1 MLGRP
6 RARTTQARDRRGEA
20 RGRQGQARAGEGQAT
35 GPEAG
40 AKSRPRAGRGF
51 LIPWFRRPYRAANLG
66 VPVRDA
72 SFYASGLLE
81 LQNLDA
87 AERRAPWRQ
96 SMAALA
102 RATSEDGPGPLEGLH
117 PNALVAG
124 VRAALQAGLADDLDW
139 LAPAAAGAALYELAS
154 ALPLGHEQREIGRR
168 VLARLLAADAS
179 TFVVIARRMALGG
192 GRGLGSP
199 GTRARIA
206 LVAELPIG
214 CGVSDGPLALAL
226 ASRRDL
232 AREWIGEPSTASLP
246 ARRLAARL
254 LERAAVEGARRA
266 AQGDDHSLRVFKS
279 DTIAQAWSR
288 LLADRESLVWRHVA
302 AARGL
307 LAPWS
312 PPLAKEIEDALA
324 PNLSPTEWRRAA
336 ASMAAMI
343 AVAPERG
350 LELAQRALSQGMLRR
365 DPGASSAF
373 LWGLPRAADAE
384 PDAAGELLDLV
395 LAESGPDIGEAA
407 IDLRVDLGKGPIS
420 ERVSRRA
427 LELIAARPKSGVDD
441 GAEGIVREVAHDLEE
456 AERDDEPV
464 RAQIARALEAFA
476 KQGAKEAYARA
487 REALAAA
494 RGSVD
499 ALEAVSTEEDGAEG
513 RAGSIARRAS
523 LAVLRDLDTSL
534 LEHDVLAHLLTLGG
548 NDAARGIDETLDG
561 LRDRMA
567 DWILAREGLP
577 LETSGAGAV
586 VHRHTT
592 LSLRRL
598 RALLHLAD
606 GDVGDDESD
615 PQRAARRQKRAMRI
629 ARTLLDRVE
638 RGPPSAVRR
647 TILAG
652 LARSLDALVRVGVC
666 DVIDAFLVVAR
677 HLVDPGE
684 LLTLAEAAMNPE
696 LVHVLQRYA
705 AFAKTV
711 PLETE
716 AAIVAHDE
724 LAQNLVTEASSRS
737 EALRAVLVRLGSSL
751 QAMTSAESLR
761 ALAPSGGSEPE
772 VVLTLETSLNA
783 LAQLVVGARARLDPE
798 SAPSNPLPAARP
810 LTLAVSRVLAGSD
823 DALGAQ
829 VMASALEEVLAGVP
843 RAIGKMVTSVAWQL
857 TDLPKE
863 GRASNAGPSLRV
875 VETLPTW
882 LPPRRTIGGF
892 YVLRALSAGAVGSV
906 FVATRVEDK
915 GEAQAEKFALKVPEY
930 SASVARS
937 LSETEFLTMFRDEA
951 SALIALPQHP
961 NLARFVTF
969 DAGSKPK
976 PILVMELVE
985 GTTLEHVLDAG
996 GVDNARVLQVL
1007 DDVLR
1012 GLEAMH
1018 AVGVGHLDLKPS
1030 NVVLRRNEQAVLVDF
1045 GLAGRHIRPGCATG
1059 AYGAPEVW
1067 GALEGRRDLTPI
1079 KADVY
1084 AFGCVAFEALTSR
1097 VLFSAETE
1105 MAQIAKHVG
1114 HDGYPPPLRE
1124 LSRKPEF
1131 APLTTLLASTLRQDP
1146 TNRPTATTVRRDLQ
1160 RLAPALAKLS
1170 WPVDGPREWQA

>member
-1 MLGRP
+1 
-6 RARTTQARDRRGEA
+6 
-20 RGRQGQARAGEGQAT
+20 
-35 GPEAG
+35 
-40 AKSRPRAGRGF
+40 
-51 LIPWFRRPYRAANLG
+51 
-66 VPVRDA
+66 
-72 SFYASGLLE
+72 
-81 LQNLDA
+81 
-87 AERRAPWRQ
+87 
-96 SMAALA
+96 MAVLA

-117 PNALVAG
+117 PNALLAG

-154 ALPLGHEQREIGRR
+154 ALPIGHEQREIGRR
-168 VLARLLAADAS
+168 VLARLLAADAA

-214 CGVSDGPLALAL
+214 AGVIDGPLALAL
-226 ASRRDL
+226 ASRRAL
-232 AREWIGEPSTASLP
+232 AREWIGEPSTGSLP

-254 LERAAVEGARRA
+254 IERAAVEAARRA
-266 AQGDDHSLRVFKS
+266 AQGDDHSLRVFKG
-279 DTIAQAWSR
+279 DTVAPSWVR
-288 LLADRESLVWRHVA
+288 LLADRESLVWRHA
-302 AARGL
+302 AVARGL
-307 LAPWS
+307 IAPWV
-312 PPLAKEIEDALA
+312 PALAKEIEDGLSPA
-324 PNLSPTEWRRAA
+324 LSPTAWRRAA
-336 ASMAAMI
+336 ASMAAQI

-350 LELAQRALSQGMLRR
+350 LELAQRALSQGLLDR
-365 DPGASSAF
+365 DPAAAAAF
-373 LWGLPRAADAE
+373 LWGLPRAADSE
-384 PDAAGELLDLV
+384 PDAALELLDLV
-395 LAESGPDIGEAA
+395 LAKAGADIGEAA
-407 IDLRVDLGKGPIS
+407 IDLRVELGNSPATQRAS
-420 ERVSRRA
+420 ARA
-427 LELIAARPKSGVDD
+427 LALLAARPKSGRDD
-441 GAEGIVREVAHDLEE
+441 GAEAIAREVSHDLEKVD
-456 AERDDEPV
+456 RDDEPV
-464 RAQIARALEAFA
+464 RVQIARALDAFA
-476 KQGAKEAYARA
+476 TQGAKEAYARA
-487 REALAAA
+487 RDVLAAA

-499 ALEAVSTEEDGAEG
+499 ALEAVSLEEDGAEG
-513 RAGSIARRAS
+513 RVGSIARRTS

-534 LEHDVLAHLLTLGG
+534 LEHDVLAHLLMLGG
-548 NDAARGIDETLDG
+548 GEAARGIDETLDG

-567 DWILAREGLP
+567 EWILAREGLP
-577 LETSGAGAV
+577 LELSPAGTL
-586 VHRHTT
+586 VHPHPT

-615 PQRAARRQKRAMRI
+615 PPRAARRRKRCMRI
-629 ARTLLDRVE
+629 ARALLDRVE

-666 DVIDAFLVVAR
+666 DVIDAFLAVAR

-696 LVHVLQRYA
+696 LVHLLERYA

-711 PLETE
+711 PLEPE

-724 LAQNLVTEASSRS
+724 LAQNLVSEASSRS
-737 EALRAVLVRLGSSL
+737 EALRSVLVRVGSAL

-761 ALAPSGGSEPE
+761 ALAPSGGNEPE
-772 VVLTLETSLNA
+772 VVLSLETALGS
-783 LAQLVVGARARLDPE
+783 LAQLVVGARARLDPDG
-798 SAPSNPLPAARP
+798 APSNPPAASRP
-810 LTLAVSRVLAGSD
+810 LTVAISRVLAGVD
-823 DALGAQ
+823 EALGAQ
-829 VMASALEEVLAGVP
+829 VLASALDEVLAGVP
-843 RAIGKMVTSVAWQL
+843 RAIGKLVSQVAWQL

-863 GRASNAGPSLRV
+863 SRDSSVAPSLRV

-892 YVLRALSAGAVGSV
+892 YVVRALSAGAVGSV

-915 GEAQAEKFALKVPEY
+915 GEAMTERFALKVPEY

-937 LSETEFLTMFRDEA
+937 LSEAEFLTMFRDEA

-985 GTTLEHVLDAG
+985 GTTLEHVLEAG
-996 GVDNARVLQVL
+996 GVDTARVLQVL

-1018 AVGVGHLDLKPS
+1018 SVGVGHLDLKPS
-1030 NVVLRRNEQAVLVDF
+1030 NVVLRRDEQAVLVDF

-1067 GALEGRRDLTPI
+1067 GALAGRTDLTPT
-1079 KADVY
+1079 KSDVY

-1097 VLFSAETE
+1097 VLFEAETE

-1114 HDGYPPPLRE
+1114 HDGYPPPLKALARHAQ
-1124 LSRKPEF
+1124 F
-1131 APLTTLLASTLRQDP
+1131 GPLTTLLASTLRQDP
-1146 TNRPTATTVRRDLQ
+1146 SNRPTAAAVRKELAK
-1160 RLAPALAKLS
+1160 LAPALGRAN
-1170 WPVDGPREWQA
+1170 WPLDAPRA

>member
-1 MLGRP
+1 
-6 RARTTQARDRRGEA
+6 
-20 RGRQGQARAGEGQAT
+20 
-35 GPEAG
+35 
-40 AKSRPRAGRGF
+40 
-51 LIPWFRRPYRAANLG
+51 
-66 VPVRDA
+66 VRDA
-72 SFYASGLLE
+72 TFYASGLLE
-81 LQNLDA
+81 LQNLDGA
-87 AERRAPWRQ
+87 DRRASWRQ

-124 VRAALQAGLADDLDW
+124 VRAALQHGLADDLDW

-168 VLARLLAADAS
+168 VLARLLAADAA
-179 TFVVIARRMALGG
+179 TFVVIARRVALGG
-192 GRGLGSP
+192 GRGLASP

-214 CGVSDGPLALAL
+214 AGVSDGPLALAL

-232 AREWIGEPSTASLP
+232 AREWIGERSTGSLP

-254 LERAAVEGARRA
+254 IERAAVEAARRA
-266 AQGDDHSLRVFKS
+266 AQGDEHSLRVFKG
-279 DTIAQAWSR
+279 DTIAQPWAR

-302 AARGL
+302 VARGL
-307 LAPWS
+307 LAPWA
-312 PPLAKEIEDALA
+312 PALAKEIEDALG
-324 PNLSPTEWRRAA
+324 PSLSPTEWRRAA
-336 ASMAAMI
+336 ASMAGQI

-350 LELAQRALSQGMLRR
+350 LEVAQRALSQGLLRR
-365 DPGASSAF
+365 DPGAASAF

-384 PDAAGELLDLV
+384 PAVAAELLDLV
-395 LAESGPDIGEAA
+395 LAEAGPDIGEAA
-407 IDLRVDLGKGPIS
+407 IDLRAEVGKGPVS
-420 ERVSRRA
+420 ERASKRA
-427 LELIAARPKSGVDD
+427 LELIAARPRGGIDD
-441 GAEGIVREVAHDLEE
+441 GAEGMAREVSHDLQEVDRGD
-456 AERDDEPV
+456 EREDDTMRV
-464 RAQIARALEAFA
+464 QIARALEAFVEH
-476 KQGAKEAYARA
+476 GAKESYARA
-487 REALAAA
+487 RDALAAA
-494 RGSVD
+494 RESVD
-499 ALEAVSTEEDGAEG
+499 ALEAVSLEEDGAGG
-513 RAGSIARRAS
+513 RAGSIARRTS

-548 NDAARGIDETLDG
+548 GEAARGIDETLDG

-567 DWILAREGLP
+567 AWILAREGLP
-577 LETSGAGAV
+577 LEATQRGAV
-586 VHRHTT
+586 LHPHPT

-615 PQRAARRQKRAMRI
+615 PQRAARRQKRCMRI
-629 ARTLLDRVE
+629 ARALLDRVE

-696 LVHVLQRYA
+696 LVHLLQRYA

-711 PLETE
+711 PLEPE

-724 LAQNLVTEASSRS
+724 LAQNLVTEASTRS
-737 EALRAVLVRLGSSL
+737 EALRAVLVRLGSAL
-751 QAMTSAESLR
+751 QAMASADSLR

-772 VVLTLETSLNA
+772 VVLSLETALNA

-823 DALGAQ
+823 EALGAQ
-829 VMASALEEVLAGVP
+829 VLAAAMDEVLAGVP
-843 RAIGKMVTSVAWQL
+843 RAIGKLVTSVCWQL

-882 LPPRRTIGGF
+882 VPPRRTIGGF
-892 YVLRALSAGAVGSV
+892 YVVRALSAGAVGSV
-906 FVATRVEDK
+906 FVATRVEEK
-915 GEAQAEKFALKVPEY
+915 GEADAEKFALKVPEY

-985 GTTLEHVLDAG
+985 GTTLEHLLDAG
-996 GVDNARVLQVL
+996 GLDNARVFQVL

-1018 AVGVGHLDLKPS
+1018 GVGVGHLDLKPS
-1030 NVVLRRNEQAVLVDF
+1030 NVVLRRDEQAVLVDF

-1067 GALEGRRDLTPI
+1067 GALQGRKDLTPI

-1097 VLFSAETE
+1097 VLFEAETE

-1114 HDGYPPPLRE
+1114 HDGYPPPLRALAKSAE
-1124 LSRKPEF
+1124 L
-1131 APLTTLLASTLRQDP
+1131 APLTALLASTLRQDP
-1146 TNRPTATTVRRDLQ
+1146 AHRPTAAAVRKE
-1160 RLAPALAKLS
+1160 LARVAPSLATAT
-1170 WPVDGPREWQA
+1170 WPLDGPRESRG